1 MTPDDALYR
10 FRMRTL
16 ALAEELGNVR
26 AACRAMGIH
35 HSTFYRW
42 RRDVLRFGL
51 EMLRP
56 RERRR
61 PRMPNATSPLVEQR
75 VVAFALGQPGFGP
88 ARIAAELARPKWG
101 GIRLSPNG
109 VWRVLRRHGLNTR
122 AKRLGLVAGYAAPP
136 EPSAPEP
143 APERHLQADGPGEL
157 VQVDCFH
164 IGRLSG
170 TKGTVWQ
177 YTAIDVAS
185 AYTWAELHVTPRNPS
200 ARWTSQLARR
210 VARELAERGWRL
222 ETMMSDNGSEF
233 RSAEFRRTVAQLG
246 AEHRFIH
253 AGRPQTN
260 GCVERVQGTILEECW
275 KPAFARSLIPKQT
288 GLRRDLVR
296 YLRYYNT
303 DRAHTGRWTRGRTP
317 DAVLGKAKMWSR

>member
-1 MTPDDALYR
+1 MTPEDTIYR
-10 FRMRTL
+10 FRLRTL
-16 ALAEELGNVR
+16 ALAKELGNVR

-42 RRDVLRFGL
+42 KRQAEQYGPEL
-51 EMLRP
+51 LRP

-61 PRMPNATSPLVEQR
+61 PQMANATSPLVEQR

-101 GIRLSPNG
+101 GIRLSANG
-109 VWRVLRRHGLNTR
+109 VWRVLKRHGLNTR
-122 AKRLGLVAGYAAPP
+122 AKRLGLVAGYAA
-136 EPSAPEP
+136 APEP
-143 APERHLQADGPGEL
+143 APRAPQPERHLEVARPGEL
-157 VQVDCFH
+157 VQFDCFH
-164 IGRLSG
+164 VGRLSG

-185 AYTWAELHVTPRNPS
+185 AYTWAELHTTPRNP
-200 ARWTSQLARR
+200 AAKWTSQLARR
-210 VARELAERGWRL
+210 VARDLAERGWKL
-222 ETMMSDNGSEF
+222 ETAMSDNGSEF
-233 RSAEFRRTVAQLG
+233 RSRAFGQTVQALG
-246 AEHRFIH
+246 ARQRFIH

-275 KPAFARSLIPKQT
+275 KPAFARYLIPKQT
-288 GLRRDLVR
+288 GLKRELER
-296 YLRYYNT
+296 YLRYYNE

-317 DAVLGKAKMWSR
+317 EIVIGKAKLWS